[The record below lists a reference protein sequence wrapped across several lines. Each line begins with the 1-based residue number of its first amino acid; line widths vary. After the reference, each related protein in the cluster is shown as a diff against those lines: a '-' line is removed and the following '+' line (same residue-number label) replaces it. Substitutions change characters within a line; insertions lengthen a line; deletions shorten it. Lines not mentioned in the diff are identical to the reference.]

1 MLFHTQIFLLAFLP
15 ATLGLYYAFAHA
27 PRTRQYILILASLI
41 FYGWWDV
48 RFVPLLLGQVV
59 MTWALAGLHFRTGAR
74 WPLRLG
80 ICANLAV
87 LGLFKYIDFGISTL
101 EQILSVTF
109 PRAGLILPIGI
120 SFYTFQVVSYLVD
133 VLRGEAPRYEL
144 RRLTLFV
151 VLFPHLIAGPIV
163 RHNEII
169 PQFAEDPLRPGV
181 AERISRGLALLVAGI
196 AAKVL
201 IADNLARIADPVF
214 AAAEQGVPTF
224 SDAALGTLA
233 FALQVFFDFAAYSD
247 MAIGLALMMGF
258 HFPLNFEQPYRST
271 SLRLFWRRWHMTLS
285 RFLRDYVYIPLGGSR
300 EGTARYLFAVLFTMG
315 LCGLW
320 HGAGWIFVLWRLGH
334 GIGLAVCRFWD
345 DARLPM
351 PALLGW
357 LLTFL
362 FAVVLFGLFR
372 ATDLASA
379 WRLGAGLVGAGGL
392 GAMWTLSTATTLAVA
407 LALALQPLTAKE
419 ALDRWLV
426 PTRAWA
432 TSLAAAAAYAI
443 LLVGEGQPKSFIYFQ
458 F

>member
-1 MLFHTQIFLLAFLP
+1 M
-15 ATLGLYYAFAHA
+15 
-27 PRTRQYILILASLI
+27 
-41 FYGWWDV
+41 
-48 RFVPLLLGQVV
+48 
-59 MTWALAGLHFRTGAR
+59 
-74 WPLRLG
+74 
-80 ICANLAV
+80 
-87 LGLFKYIDFGISTL
+87 
-101 EQILSVTF
+101 
-109 PRAGLILPIGI
+109 
-120 SFYTFQVVSYLVD
+120 
-133 VLRGEAPRYEL
+133 LRGEAPRYEL

-214 AAAEQGVPTF
+214 AVAERGVPTF
-224 SDAALGTLA
+224 SEAALGTLA

-320 HGAGWIFVLWRLGH
+320 HGAGWTFVLWGLGH

-392 GAMWTLSTATTLAVA
+392 GAMWTLSTATTLW
-407 LALALQPLTAKE
+407 PL
-419 ALDRWLV
+419 RW
-426 PTRAWA
+426 R
-432 TSLAAAAAYAI
+432 SRC
-443 LLVGEGQPKSFIYFQ
+443 SR
-458 F
+458 

>member
-27 PRTRQYILILASLI
+27 PKTRQYMLIAASLI

-87 LGLFKYIDFGISTL
+87 LGLFKYIDFGISIL
-101 EQILSVTF
+101 EEALGVTF

-169 PQFAEDPLRPGV
+169 PQFAEDPLRPG
-181 AERISRGLALLVAGI
+181 APERISRGLALLVAGI

-214 AAAEQGVPTF
+214 AV
-224 SDAALGTLA
+224 
-233 FALQVFFDFAAYSD
+233 
-247 MAIGLALMMGF
+247 
-258 HFPLNFEQPYRST
+258 
-271 SLRLFWRRWHMTLS
+271 
-285 RFLRDYVYIPLGGSR
+285 
-300 EGTARYLFAVLFTMG
+300 
-315 LCGLW
+315 
-320 HGAGWIFVLWRLGH
+320 
-334 GIGLAVCRFWD
+334 
-345 DARLPM
+345 
-351 PALLGW
+351 
-357 LLTFL
+357 
-362 FAVVLFGLFR
+362 
-372 ATDLASA
+372 
-379 WRLGAGLVGAGGL
+379 
-392 GAMWTLSTATTLAVA
+392 
-407 LALALQPLTAKE
+407 
-419 ALDRWLV
+419 DR
-426 PTRAWA
+426 
-432 TSLAAAAAYAI
+432 AAACRRSRTRRSARSPSRCRCSSTLRPI
-443 LLVGEGQPKSFIYFQ
+443 PTWRSGWR
-458 F
+458 